1 MARARDENNRLPSS
15 GPDVRYVRFD
25 STDDDPDQPVQVK
38 YLKWDDDDE
47 VFETYGEAFRIG
59 DSSGIVGS
67 GDFWI
72 VWKSDA
78 LRWMPLGGAG
88 GKRTSLLIATNTIPA
103 AAGGFPGDSS
113 DFSIE
118 DGDDPN
124 GVIYNWSGE
133 TIGSGSYMV
142 TIQIG
147 DRDVIV
153 QAFCPMI
160 V

>member
-1 MARARDENNRLPSS
+1 MALGDEPVNFNRKSADLIGRTIKDMRGRGRGETPLPKRRRGGVDG
-15 GPDVRYVRFD
+15 GP
-25 STDDDPDQPVQVK
+25 
-38 YLKWDDDDE
+38 
-47 VFETYGEAFRIG
+47 
-59 DSSGIVGS
+59 GS
-67 GDFWI
+67 
-72 VWKSDA
+72 
-78 LRWMPLGGAG
+78 G
-88 GKRTSLLIATNTIPA
+88 GKRTSLLIATDTIPA

-160 V
+160 M